1 MLEKM
6 CIYIV
11 CICFGFYSL
20 CVFKCV
26 FHVLSL
32 YKRMKSHISCIY
44 LTFSNVC
51 FQMSPHVACP
61 SGCKIT
67 LAALVCSFSGVCF
80 QIFPQTVYPG
90 GCVIILFTSLWFFS
104 NVSNVYSNAPHE
116 RIHSHIALW
125 GIGRGPKQKHRH
137 RRNVTSHHSL
147 SHLSLLYFNSHHYQ
161 TSITR

>member
-1 MLEKM
+1 MFENM
-6 CIYIV
+6 CNYIV
-11 CICFGFYSL
+11 CICFGFYPL
-20 CVFKCV
+20 CVFKIV
-26 FHVLSL
+26 LHVLSL

-90 GCVIILFTSLWFFS
+90 GCVIILFTSVWFSSKLQMFIQMLHMRE
-104 NVSNVYSNAPHE
+104 Y
-116 RIHSHIALW
+116 I
-125 GIGRGPKQKHRH
+125 
-137 RRNVTSHHSL
+137 VTL
-147 SHLSLLYFNSHHYQ
+147 VAFVFLQ
-161 TSITR
+161 CM

>member
-1 MLEKM
+1 MVEKM
-6 CIYIV
+6 CNYIV
-11 CICFGFYSL
+11 CICFGFYPL

-26 FHVLSL
+26 LHVLSL

-90 GCVIILFTSLWFFS
+90 GCVIILFTSVWFFS

-116 RIHSHIALW
+116 RIHSHI
-125 GIGRGPKQKHRH
+125 GCICFSSVCVFK
-137 RRNVTSHHSL
+137 
-147 SHLSLLYFNSHHYQ
+147 FCMC
-161 TSITR
+161 I

>member
-1 MLEKM
+1 MRRSVITLFAF
-6 CIYIV
+6 V
-11 CICFGFYSL
+11 LAFTH
-20 CVFKCV
+20 CVFSDVSSNCLPERSAHPSI
-26 FHVLSL
+26 HVLSL

-90 GCVIILFTSLWFFS
+90 GCVIILFTSVWFFS

-116 RIHSHIALW
+116 RIHSHIGCTCSSSVCVFSCPEQLN
-125 GIGRGPKQKHRH
+125 R
-137 RRNVTSHHSL
+137 
-147 SHLSLLYFNSHHYQ
+147 
-161 TSITR
+161 